1 MYPAFPALDLEEI
14 LKILK
19 TAMLNFRNEQMNKVK
34 SNCFQIFEELIKK
47 KKKRQASRLSLVAS
61 RGKIRRQILAQYL
74 ACLGMCPLR
83 GWAFLSPGHVQG
95 EARCLSVSGTPWRTF
110 LHWVGGLDQRPTG
123 LLQHCKVERPWALIT
138 ARPALSS
145 GTY

>member
-47 KKKRQASRLSLVAS
+47 KKKGKQAVFLWLLHGA
-61 RGKIRRQILAQYL
+61 K
-74 ACLGMCPLR
+74 LGGRFWPSTWHAWECVP
-83 GWAFLSPGHVQG
+83 
-95 EARCLSVSGTPWRTF
+95 
-110 LHWVGGLDQRPTG
+110 
-123 LLQHCKVERPWALIT
+123 
-138 ARPALSS
+138 
-145 GTY
+145 